1 MGAQVY
7 RLYRPFSLASVQIAP
22 QALFGTPGP
31 FLCEIANTGIMIT
44 IQQIADEL
52 PLDLIGVRL
61 RDIDDDGQKYV
72 VLTS

>member
-1 MGAQVY
+1 
-7 RLYRPFSLASVQIAP
+7 
-22 QALFGTPGP
+22 
-31 FLCEIANTGIMIT
+31 MIT